1 MEDRLRDLEQIQER
15 DVDESARRVGL
26 VVLASVAVVAVIFS
40 LGVVVGRAANP
51 DHDTEDDPLA
61 RIESLNQVNSE
72 RKNEIFEPSRVRAEE
87 LSFPSVLTQKQ
98 DLPEVSAAVAAAAAE
113 EASLNAKLA
122 ELSSDANTG
131 MVPAVPALDPPT
143 ITKVVSGSLA
153 VQPSAKSPRTNVI
166 KPVTGPSIPQ
176 RVEREIA
183 SVGQEGEYNLQVIS
197 YERREPANAFAK
209 GLRARGHRAYVLGVD
224 VPERGTYWRVRIG
237 PFDSKW
243 EADQYRRKFEQEER
257 MNVIVVKKQKQR

>member
-26 VVLASVAVVAVIFS
+26 VVLASVAVVTVIFS
-40 LGVVVGRAANP
+40 LGVVVGRAAKP
-51 DHDTEDDPLA
+51 YHDAEEDPLA
-61 RIESLNQVNSE
+61 RIESLNQVTTE
-72 RKNEIFEPSRVRAEE
+72 RKSNAPEPLRVRAEE

-98 DLPEVSAAVAAAAAE
+98 DPPEVTAAVAAAAAE

-122 ELSSDANTG
+122 ELSSGRTAHVAPTLG
-131 MVPAVPALDPPT
+131 PSTVATVVP
-143 ITKVVSGSLA
+143 SSLA
-153 VQPSAKSPRTNVI
+153 VAPSAKSPRIESI
-166 KPVTGPSIPQ
+166 KPVTGASFQ
-176 RVEREIA
+176 KSVTRGIA
-183 SVGQEGEYNLQVIS
+183 PVGLEGDYNIQVVS

-209 GLRARGHRAYVLGVD
+209 GLRTRGHRAYVLGVD

-243 EADQYRRKFEQEER
+243 EADQYRTKFEQEER